1 MSVFI
6 AVLHWPATDRYGNR
20 IITSF
25 TTLDLHD
32 IARPAKAY
40 GVETYYIAHPV
51 DAQREIIQRQIDYWT
66 SEENKEKQFTRY
78 ESVSLVKLVYNYE
91 EIINDIIS
99 KKHKKP
105 KVVGT
110 DARTYPNT
118 ISYNKLSSLIKEGK
132 DDFLIVFGTGY
143 GIPKSLMETFDY
155 ILEPVYG
162 AGDWNHLSVRNA
174 AAIILDR
181 LLSKNRC

>member
-6 AVLHWPATDRYGNR
+6 AVLHWPAMDRFGNK

-32 IARPAKAY
+32 IARPAKSY
-40 GVETYYIAHPV
+40 GIEAYYIAHPV
-51 DAQREIIQRQIDYWT
+51 DAQREIIQKQIDYWT

-78 ESVSLVKLVYNYE
+78 ESVALVKLVYNYE
-91 EIINDIIS
+91 EIIKDIKS
-99 KKHKKP
+99 KKGKKP
-105 KVVGT
+105 IVIGT

-118 ISYNKLSSLIKEGK
+118 IKYNYLASMIKESK

-143 GIPKSLMETFDY
+143 GIPKSLMDTFDY
-155 ILEPVYG
+155 VLEPVYG
-162 AGDWNHLSVRNA
+162 FSDWNHLSVRNA